1 MIGVKIRFARR
12 GFEIANLGFKRYGKR
27 VVKQIRLG
35 LGGKYLL
42 AVVGLILLVVSIS
55 FTKLYQI
62 EKRFI
67 LGQLEGQARLLSQ
80 QVLLT
85 RSWLADQG
93 GVYVEAREGCKANP
107 YLRNGTLETAQGR
120 QLLLR
125 NPAMV
130 TRQLSEYAA
139 ARSLYRFRL
148 TSTHL
153 INRDNAPDGT
163 ERRALEIFDRG
174 DKDEYSLLQILDGE
188 SVFRFIKALYIEP
201 SCLKCH
207 YYQGYKIGQL
217 RGCLSVIIPS
227 SAAAARIVALHR
239 SLLFDGGLIIL
250 LTVIVLVFLNHVL
263 TVRPLKRLNR
273 QVKRFE
279 KDIDAVVRPVS
290 RNDEIGVLARSLE
303 QMTLTI
309 HNQHRSMEKQ
319 VARATENLLKVN
331 LELLEANRSLR
342 QQDALKTDFLATVS
356 HELRTPLTTIRG
368 GVDYLLQTVTER
380 EQRVYLTL
388 LERNIKGLVEMVNNL
403 IDLARID
410 LDQVEL
416 DLEEVDL
423 TALLKEAIILFAAA
437 GEDNRIAVR
446 SRGTLPAV
454 TVLGDYRRLN
464 QVFMNLMH
472 NAVKFSSPDTVVEI
486 LLLRREKVIEIS
498 VIDHGLGIEKK
509 EFETIFTR
517 YRHGH
522 KSGGPAGSGLGLAIA
537 RGLVE
542 AHGGTLRVV
551 SRLGVETVFT
561 VTLPV

>member
-1 MIGVKIRFARR
+1 MK
-12 GFEIANLGFKRYGKR
+12 K
-27 VVKQIRLG
+27 IRLG

-67 LGQLEGQARLLSQ
+67 LAQLEGQARLLSQ

-93 GVYVEAREGCKANP
+93 GVYVEARDGRKANP
-107 YLRNGTLETAQGR
+107 FLSYGTLETIQGR

-139 ARSLYRFRL
+139 DRSLYRFRL

-163 ERRALEIFDRG
+163 ERRALEIFDSG
-174 DKDEYSLLQILDGE
+174 QESEYSLLQALDGE

-201 SCLKCH
+201 SCLQCH
-207 YYQGYKIGQL
+207 YYQGYKTGQL

-227 SAAAARIVALHR
+227 AAAEARIVALHR
-239 SLLFDGGLIIL
+239 SLLFDGGLIVL
-250 LTVIVLVFLNHVL
+250 LTVIVLVLLNHAL

-273 QVKRFE
+273 QVKSFE
-279 KDIDAVVRPVS
+279 RNIDAIVKPIS
-290 RNDEIGVLARSLE
+290 RKDEIGVLARSLG

-309 HNQHRSMEKQ
+309 SNQHKNMEKQ

-331 LELLEANRSLR
+331 FELLEANRSLCE
-342 QQDALKTDFLATVS
+342 QDALKTDFLATVS

-368 GVDYLLQTVTER
+368 GVEYLLQTVIEP

-388 LERNIKGLVEMVNNL
+388 LERNIEGLVEMVNNL

-410 LDQVEL
+410 LDRVEL

-423 TALLKEAIILFAAA
+423 TALLKEVIILFAAA
-437 GEDNRIAVR
+437 GEENGIVVR
-446 SRGTLPAV
+446 SRGKLPEI
-454 TVLGDYRRLN
+454 TVLGDYRRLT
-464 QVFMNLMH
+464 QVFMNLLH
-472 NAVKFSSPDTVVEI
+472 NAVKFSSVGGVVEI
-486 LLLRREKVIEIS
+486 LLFNKLNEVVEVRV
-498 VIDHGLGIEKK
+498 VDHGMGIEEKDL
-509 EFETIFTR
+509 EAIFTR

-522 KSGGPAGSGLGLAIA
+522 KNGGRSGSGLGLAIA

-542 AHGGTLRVV
+542 AHGGTLRAV
-551 SRLGVETVFT
+551 SRPGIETIFT
-561 VTLPV
+561 VTLPVVSGQGFTGNYLEV

>member
-1 MIGVKIRFARR
+1 M
-12 GFEIANLGFKRYGKR
+12 
-27 VVKQIRLG
+27 KQIRLG

-55 FTKLYQI
+55 FTKLYKI

-67 LGQLEGQARLLSQ
+67 LNQLEGQARLLSE

-85 RSWLADQG
+85 RSWLAEQG
-93 GVYVEAREGCKANP
+93 GVYVEACEGRKVNP
-107 YLRNGTLETAQGR
+107 YLSHGILATVDGQ

-139 ARSLYRFRL
+139 DRSLYRFRL

-153 INRDNAPDGT
+153 INSDNAPDGT
-163 ERRALEIFDRG
+163 ERRALEIFASG
-174 DKDEYSLLQILDGE
+174 QEDEYSLLQTLEGE
-188 SVFRFIKALYIEP
+188 AVFRFIKALYIEP
-201 SCLKCH
+201 SCLQCH
-207 YYQGYKIGQL
+207 HYQGYKTGQL

-227 SAAAARIVALHR
+227 AAAQARIVALHR
-239 SLLFDGGLIIL
+239 SLLFDGGLIVL
-250 LTVIVLVFLNHVL
+250 LTVIVLVLLNHAL

-273 QVKRFE
+273 QVKGFE
-279 KDIDAVVRPVS
+279 RNIETIVRPVF
-290 RNDEIGVLARSLE
+290 RNDEIGVLAHSLG

-309 HNQHRSMEKQ
+309 RNQHKNMEKQ

-331 LELLEANRSLR
+331 RELLEANRSLC

-368 GVDYLLQTVTER
+368 GVDYLLQTVTEP

-410 LDQVEL
+410 LDRVEL

-423 TALLKEAIILFAAA
+423 TALLKEVIILFAAA

-446 SRGTLPAV
+446 SRGTLPEV

-464 QVFMNLMH
+464 QVFMNLLH
-472 NAVKFSSPDTVVEI
+472 NAVKFSAPDSAVEIQLFRLEKVVEI
-486 LLLRREKVIEIS
+486 RV
-498 VIDHGLGIEKK
+498 VDHGSGIEEK
-509 EFETIFTR
+509 ELEAIFTR

-522 KSGGPAGSGLGLAIA
+522 KSGDQSGSGLGLAIA

-542 AHGGTLRVV
+542 AHCGTLRVV
-551 SRLGVETVFT
+551 SQPGIETIFK
-561 VTLPV
+561 VTLPI

>member
-1 MIGVKIRFARR
+1 M
-12 GFEIANLGFKRYGKR
+12 
-27 VVKQIRLG
+27 
-35 LGGKYLL
+35 

-55 FTKLYQI
+55 FTKLYKI

-67 LGQLEGQARLLSQ
+67 LNQLEGQARLLSE

-85 RSWLADQG
+85 RSWLAEQG
-93 GVYVEAREGCKANP
+93 GVYVEACEGRKVNP
-107 YLRNGTLETAQGR
+107 YLSHGILATADGK

-139 ARSLYRFRL
+139 DRSLYRFRL

-153 INRDNAPDGT
+153 INSDNAPDGT
-163 ERRALEIFDRG
+163 ERRALEIFASG
-174 DKDEYSLLQILDGE
+174 QEDEYSLLQTLEGE

-201 SCLKCH
+201 SCLQCH
-207 YYQGYKIGQL
+207 HYQGYNVGQL

-227 SAAAARIVALHR
+227 AAAQARIVALHR
-239 SLLFDGGLIIL
+239 SLLFDGGLIVL
-250 LTVIVLVFLNHVL
+250 LTVIVLVLLNHAL

-273 QVKRFE
+273 QIKGFE
-279 KDIDAVVRPVS
+279 RNIETIVRPVF
-290 RNDEIGVLARSLE
+290 RNDEIGALAQSLG

-309 HNQHRSMEKQ
+309 RNQHKNMEKQ
-319 VARATENLLKVN
+319 IARATENLLKVN
-331 LELLEANRSLR
+331 RELLEANRSLC

-368 GVDYLLQTVTER
+368 GVDYLLQTVTEQ
-380 EQRVYLTL
+380 EQLVYLTL

-410 LDQVEL
+410 LDRVEL

-423 TALLKEAIILFAAA
+423 TALLKEVIILFAAA

-446 SRGTLPAV
+446 SRGTLPEV

-464 QVFMNLMH
+464 QVFMNLLH
-472 NAVKFSSPDTVVEI
+472 NAVKFSAPDSAVEIQLLRLEKVVEI
-486 LLLRREKVIEIS
+486 RV
-498 VIDHGLGIEKK
+498 VDHGLGIEKN
-509 EFETIFTR
+509 E
-517 YRHGH
+517 
-522 KSGGPAGSGLGLAIA
+522 L
-537 RGLVE
+537 E
-542 AHGGTLRVV
+542 AHCGTLRVV
-551 SRLGVETVFT
+551 SQPGIETIFT

>member
-1 MIGVKIRFARR
+1 M
-12 GFEIANLGFKRYGKR
+12 
-27 VVKQIRLG
+27 G
-35 LGGKYLL
+35 LGGKYLV

-55 FTKLYQI
+55 FTKLYKI

-67 LGQLEGQARLLSQ
+67 LGQLEGQARLLGQ

-93 GVYVEAREGCKANP
+93 GVYVEAQEGRKVNP
-107 YLRNGTLETAQGR
+107 YLRNGSLETTEGR
-120 QLLLR
+120 HLLLR

-139 ARSLYRFRL
+139 DRSLYRFRL

-153 INRDNAPDGT
+153 INRNNAPDGT
-163 ERRALEIFDRG
+163 ERRALEIFGRG
-174 DKDEYSLLQILDGE
+174 EENEYSLLQTLDGE

-207 YYQGYKIGQL
+207 HYHGYKVGQL

-239 SLLFDGGLIIL
+239 SLLLDAGLIVL
-250 LTVIVLVFLNHVL
+250 LTVIVLMLLNHAL

-279 KDIDAVVRPVS
+279 KDIDAVVNAAS
-290 RNDEIGVLARSLE
+290 RTDEIGVLAQSLE
-303 QMTLTI
+303 KMTLTI
-309 HNQHRSMEKQ
+309 SSQQKSMEKRI
-319 VARATENLLKVN
+319 VRATESLRNVN
-331 LELLEANRSLR
+331 RELVEANRSLR
-342 QQDALKTDFLATVS
+342 QQDALKSDFLATVS

-380 EQRVYLTL
+380 EQRLYLTL
-388 LERNIKGLVEMVNNL
+388 LERNIQGLVEMVNNL

-410 LDQVEL
+410 LDRVEL

-423 TALLKEAIILFAAA
+423 TALLKEVIILFAAA

-446 SRGTLPAV
+446 SRGSLPEV
-454 TVLGDYRRLN
+454 TVTGDYRRLN
-464 QVFMNLMH
+464 QVFMNLLH
-472 NAVKFSSPDTVVEI
+472 NAVKFSSSDTVVEI
-486 LLLRREKVIEIS
+486 ELLGREKVIEVS
-498 VIDHGLGIEKK
+498 VIDHGPGIDEKDL
-509 EFETIFTR
+509 EAIFTR
-517 YRHGH
+517 YRYGH
-522 KSGGPAGSGLGLAIA
+522 KSGGRSGSGLGLAIA

-542 AHGGTLRVV
+542 AHGGSLRVA